1 MMYAY
6 FSDMPV
12 INESYTCCSQFA
24 DKFKKMTGQQYLKN
38 DKDIYKKLVKYGDE
52 KSAFSI
58 AEHYY
63 TKCKRDEKKNYQKC
77 DLQALYISL

>member
-12 INESYTCCSQFA
+12 INESYTCCSQSA

-38 DKDIYKKLVKYGDE
+38 DKDIYKK
-52 KSAFSI
+52 
-58 AEHYY
+58 
-63 TKCKRDEKKNYQKC
+63 
-77 DLQALYISL
+77 IS